1 MTQPLGAQIANT
13 WSSVETADIHPSI
26 GIAVARIVTPFGIGA
41 LERAIPLNPNLGD
54 NPRGR
59 WHFSFAARAQF

>member
-1 MTQPLGAQIANT
+1 MISNT
-13 WSSVETADIHPSI
+13 WSSVEPDDIRP
-26 GIAVARIVTPFGIGA
+26 AVGVAIVRINTPFGIGA
-41 LERAIPLNPNLGD
+41 LERAIPLNPHTGD